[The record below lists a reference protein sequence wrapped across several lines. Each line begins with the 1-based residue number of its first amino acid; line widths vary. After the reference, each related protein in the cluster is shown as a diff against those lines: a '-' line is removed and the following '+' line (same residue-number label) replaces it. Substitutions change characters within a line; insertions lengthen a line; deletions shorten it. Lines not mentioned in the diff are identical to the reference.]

1 MSKRWYEYAMAK
13 IHESQTLYLY
23 FEFLFSDF
31 LRYCVDPKIDLNLI
45 LIHFQL
51 NLIQQILIH
60 GVVAD
65 YCWNFYQ
72 NSSFFFEIF
81 LLTYFLNLFWFSW
94 WHELPGAELIHNRV
108 RNQGSPDPPFS
119 AVPFNISGCSTVLSR
134 QGFPDGLSVRESL
147 RYLFT
152 LKWKRVEILHNIYT
166 SGNPL

>member
-1 MSKRWYEYAMAK
+1 MAK
-13 IHESQTLYLY
+13 IHESQILYLY

-31 LRYCVDPKIDLNLI
+31 LHCFVDPKIDLNLI

-65 YCWNFYQ
+65 YYLNFYQ
-72 NSSFFFEIF
+72 NSSFFFWIF

-94 WHELPGAELIHNRV
+94 WPELFGAKLIHNLV

-119 AVPFNISGCSTVLSR
+119 AVPFNIS
-134 QGFPDGLSVRESL
+134 D
-147 RYLFT
+147 
-152 LKWKRVEILHNIYT
+152 
-166 SGNPL
+166 